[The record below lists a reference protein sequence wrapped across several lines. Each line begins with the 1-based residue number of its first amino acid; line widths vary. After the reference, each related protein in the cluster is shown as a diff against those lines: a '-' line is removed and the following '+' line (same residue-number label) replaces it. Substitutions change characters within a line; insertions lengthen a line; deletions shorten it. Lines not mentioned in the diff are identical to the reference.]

1 MNTKKY
7 NATFILDTRG
17 YDKPVE
23 TLVEKLKGVIESVGG
38 KVESVENMGQKQFV
52 RVVDR
57 KFPSGIYV
65 NFVFEGASS
74 VPAQIK
80 EKLSLDRTVNRILI
94 LAA

>member
-1 MNTKKY
+1 MKTKKY

-17 YDKPVE
+17 YDKPVD

-38 KVESVENMGQKQFV
+38 KVESSENMGQKQFL

-57 KFPSGIYV
+57 KLPAGIYV
-65 NFVFEGASS
+65 SFVFEAGPTA
-74 VPAQIK
+74 PAQIK
-80 EKLSLDRTVNRILI
+80 EKLQLDRTVNRLLI